1 MNINTSTSTSTDET
15 DILLFILNNLINC
28 KITENSKW
36 EYILNIFTNKMISD
50 FLKMQ
55 FKEKI
60 TTNNITYVNN
70 TLSDVYE
77 NIQAIIQSIPCMD
90 HLEFSVS
97 ITECKPYYNMLF
109 LTISDNKDS
118 IKAIVLNKYNVD
130 YDLLQIGNNIKITA
144 YVSTYKG
151 QIQLYIKDVK
161 QDIIQ
166 DTQFNITKNKIIQLG
181 YTNRNV
187 QLQESYKIIGVISS
201 LQAAGCRDFLHTLL
215 KQNTGKTI
223 YIYQTLVQ
231 GTKAATNLR
240 KTIQFAN
247 SHNKCEI
254 IAMIRG
260 GGSKEDLE
268 CFNNE
273 DLAKEIYN
281 SKIPI
286 VTGIGHEIDTSI
298 ADLVSAKSF
307 ITPTE
312 TAIGITRSN
321 KIHIENYKDHLLRYK
336 KNILKL
342 MLEKNNYLRNYLQTL
357 NNKMTK
363 IVNVNI
369 ITYKNILTSK
379 LQYRKNNIQNY
390 LIKINNYYMMCKIK
404 TYDISTINT
413 NIQMYINKTKNKL
426 LTLNTPKIVDIKGNK
441 IFNKSDLKKGDKI
454 KIIFFDGEIEVTI
467 NNT

>member
-1 MNINTSTSTSTDET
+1 
-15 DILLFILNNLINC
+15 
-28 KITENSKW
+28 
-36 EYILNIFTNKMISD
+36 
-50 FLKMQ
+50 
-55 FKEKI
+55 
-60 TTNNITYVNN
+60 
-70 TLSDVYE
+70 
-77 NIQAIIQSIPCMD
+77 
-90 HLEFSVS
+90 
-97 ITECKPYYNMLF
+97 
-109 LTISDNKDS
+109 
-118 IKAIVLNKYNVD
+118 
-130 YDLLQIGNNIKITA
+130 
-144 YVSTYKG
+144 
-151 QIQLYIKDVK
+151 
-161 QDIIQ
+161 
-166 DTQFNITKNKIIQLG
+166 
-181 YTNRNV
+181 
-187 QLQESYKIIGVISS
+187 
-201 LQAAGCRDFLHTLL
+201 
-215 KQNTGKTI
+215 
-223 YIYQTLVQ
+223 
-231 GTKAATNLR
+231 
-240 KTIQFAN
+240 
-247 SHNKCEI
+247 
-254 IAMIRG
+254 MIRG